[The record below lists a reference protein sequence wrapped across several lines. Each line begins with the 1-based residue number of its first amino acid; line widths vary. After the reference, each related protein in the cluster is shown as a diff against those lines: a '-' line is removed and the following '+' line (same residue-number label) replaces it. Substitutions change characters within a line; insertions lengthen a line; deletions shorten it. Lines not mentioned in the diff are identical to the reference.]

1 MKFVLAPHALL
12 LRRLRFVALN
22 AAALFFFIAFVIVPF
37 ASHIASLC
45 DDISESAEQLARLQQ
60 FEQAGR
66 QSREQPETVFFS
78 AAEER
83 LASADLHA
91 LLQTLTQQAGLQLL
105 GMRSVTTR
113 QPITRRSIAVGLEV
127 EGSPAKMRDALIRIE
142 SARPI
147 LVVTGL
153 TLRPSFKDS
162 DAVLRAELTVQGA
175 LRPQPSRAA
184 LLETER

>member
-1 MKFVLAPHALL
+1 MKFALAHHALP
-12 LRRLRFVALN
+12 LRRLRFVAVN
-22 AAALFFFIAFVIVPF
+22 AAALFLFIGFVIVPF

-60 FEQAGR
+60 FEQASR
-66 QSREQPETVFFS
+66 QSHEQPDAVFFS
-78 AAEER
+78 ALEER

-91 LLQTLTQQAGLQLL
+91 LLQTLAQQGGLQLL

-113 QPITRRSIAVGLEV
+113 QPITKRSIAVGLEV
-127 EGSPAKMRDALIRIE
+127 EGSPAKLRDALIRIE

-153 TLRPSFKDS
+153 TLRPSVKDS
-162 DAVLRAELTVQGA
+162 DAVLRAELIVQGA
-175 LRPQPSRAA
+175 LRPPSSRAA
-184 LLETER
+184 LLEAGR

>member
-1 MKFVLAPHALL
+1 VKFALAHHALL
-12 LRRLRFVALN
+12 LRRLRFVTVN
-22 AAALFFFIAFVIVPF
+22 AVALFLFIGFVIFPF

-45 DDISESAEQLARLQQ
+45 DDVSENAEQFASLQQ
-60 FEQAGR
+60 FERA
-66 QSREQPETVFFS
+66 SRESHENPNTVFFS

-91 LLQTLTQQAGLQLL
+91 LLQTLTQQGGLQLL

-127 EGSPAKMRDALIRIE
+127 EGSPAQLRDALIRIE
-142 SARPI
+142 TARPI

-153 TLRPSFKDS
+153 TLRPSTKGS
-162 DAVLRAELTVQGA
+162 DAVLRAELTIQGA
-175 LRPQPSRAA
+175 LRPPSSTSA
-184 LLETER
+184 LLETGR